1 MIDRLAEAGCAPIC
15 CPCEAVVGRVS
26 LKVQE
31 LRIECETKT
40 KDNVFITLFISV
52 QYQAI
57 RDKVCVKNLRLI
69 YFMQLKQYRYRF
81 IKHFIHCQTINNK

>member
-1 MIDRLAEAGCAPIC
+1 MVASFYLNVGAYSRLSEAGCVPIC
-15 CPCEAVVGRVS
+15 CPCEAVVGKVS

-40 KDNVFITLFISV
+40 KDNVFITIFISV

-57 RDKVCVKNLRLI
+57 RDKVNIILI
-69 YFMQLKQYRYRF
+69 
-81 IKHFIHCQTINNK
+81 IKFKFFNC